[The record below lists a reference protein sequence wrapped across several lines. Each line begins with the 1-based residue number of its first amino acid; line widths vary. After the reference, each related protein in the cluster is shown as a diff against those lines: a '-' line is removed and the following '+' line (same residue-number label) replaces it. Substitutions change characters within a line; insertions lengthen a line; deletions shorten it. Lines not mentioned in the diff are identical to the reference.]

1 MATISTGTQVYVAF
15 GRAKEGGD
23 KNTTMIPKAYRPTV
37 RERSI
42 LCGVFLKQNNI
53 FYTLC
58 FVKFEVVLWTTYNAV

>member
-42 LCGVFLKQNNI
+42 LCGVF
-53 FYTLC
+53 FDA
-58 FVKFEVVLWTTYNAV
+58 E